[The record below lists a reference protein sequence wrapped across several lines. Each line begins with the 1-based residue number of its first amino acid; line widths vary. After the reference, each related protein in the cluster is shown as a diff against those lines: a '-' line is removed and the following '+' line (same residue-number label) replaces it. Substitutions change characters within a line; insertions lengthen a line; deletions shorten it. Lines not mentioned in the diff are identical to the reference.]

1 MNIQVILR
9 VLGLYPSQ
17 GKLYSKRE
25 IVAQDGLTGDVTG
38 DVTGDLTG
46 DVVATAAT
54 TTEYGAGFIGT
65 AYTPTITRRT
75 EGGVII
81 TQTKF
86 DLTGLSSST
95 TANDVIGKGTVPAF
109 LGRNV
114 VAKNGIIFKVE
125 LSCIE
130 TPVGGDLEVN
140 IVSNVAATIDFDGAG
155 GTTYLSDS
163 GALQIGQTIQNLVP
177 QITANHYFYATG
189 GAGGTAHAYTAGQFI
204 LTTYGHAVLA

>member
-9 VLGLYPSQ
+9 ILGLFPSK

-25 IVAQDGLTGDVTG
+25 IVAEDGLTGDVS
-38 DVTGDLTG
+38 GDLTG
-46 DVVATAAT
+46 DIVATAAASV
-54 TTEYGAGFIGT
+54 EYGAGFIGT
-65 AYTPTITRRT
+65 AATPTTTRRT

-86 DLTGLSSST
+86 DLTGLASST
-95 TANDVIGKGTVPAF
+95 TADDVIGLVSGAPVSF
-109 LGRNV
+109 LG
-114 VAKNGIIFKVE
+114 KNDSALNGVIFKVE

-140 IVSNVAATIDFDGAG
+140 IVANASAALKYDSAG
-155 GTTYLSDS
+155 GTTYLSNS

-177 QITANHYFYATG
+177 QITEDDSFYATG
-189 GAGGTAHAYTAGQFI
+189 GASGTAAAYTAGQFI

>member
-9 VLGLYPSQ
+9 ILGLFPSK

-25 IVAQDGLTGDVTG
+25 IVAEDGLTGDVS
-38 DVTGDLTG
+38 GDLTG
-46 DVVATAAT
+46 DIVATAAASV
-54 TTEYGAGFIGT
+54 EYGAGFIGT
-65 AYTPTITRRT
+65 AFTPTITRRT

-86 DLTGLSSST
+86 DLTGLASST
-95 TANDVIGKGTVPAF
+95 TANDVIGLVTDTPVSF

-114 VAKNGIIFKVE
+114 IANNGIIFKLE
-125 LSCIE
+125 LTCLE
-130 TPVGGDLEVN
+130 TPVGGDLEIN
-140 IVSNVAATIDFDGAG
+140 IVANSSAALKYDSAG

-163 GALQIGQTIQNLVP
+163 GALQIGQTISNLVP
-177 QITANHYFYATG
+177 QLTTNHYFYATG
-189 GAGGTAHAYTAGQFI
+189 GASGTAAAYTAGQFI